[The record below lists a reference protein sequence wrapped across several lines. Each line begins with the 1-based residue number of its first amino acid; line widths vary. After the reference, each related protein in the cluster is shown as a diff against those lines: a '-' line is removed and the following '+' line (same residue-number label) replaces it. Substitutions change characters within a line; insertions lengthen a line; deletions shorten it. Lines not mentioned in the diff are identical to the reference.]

1 MRHYVNLLRITYATK
16 SIQHI
21 TSSGWYNK
29 EKGVW
34 IMFLG
39 TSIYYAI
46 TALIIG
52 VLLGGII
59 RIILHTS
66 NRKKQNPV
74 EQKLDRIIQLLEKQN
89 KD

>member
-1 MRHYVNLLRITYATK
+1 
-16 SIQHI
+16 
-21 TSSGWYNK
+21 
-29 EKGVW
+29 
-34 IMFLG
+34 MFLG

-74 EQKLDRIIQLLEKQN
+74 EQKLDRDYSIVRKT
-89 KD
+89 K